1 MTKHDFAIHL
11 FTQARTITSGQTQRV
26 PVVAMIVLL
35 VLTKRSGE
43 WMTGTE
49 LAAGAPTLSSNIIIS
64 STRQAVEAGY
74 LERRP
79 YAGGVNGAFEYR
91 ATNAG
96 LRLVHQLLSTDP
108 VPA

>member
-11 FTQARTITSGQTQRV
+11 FTQARHITSGQTQRV

-35 VLTKRSGE
+35 ALAKRPGE
-43 WMTGTE
+43 WITGTE
-49 LAAGAPTLSSNIIIS
+49 LADGVPTLTSNVIIS
-64 STRQAVEAGY
+64 STRQALHAGL
-74 LERRP
+74 LEHRP
-79 YAGGVNGAFEYR
+79 YTGGINGAYEYR

-96 LRLVHQLLSTDP
+96 LRVVHQLLATDP